1 MKRNE
6 PKYILIVFKSRLKQ
20 LKGNESSKILKKKV
34 DSRFITSKCNILSAL
49 ILRFQNNKPNQHN
62 YFENFG
68 QSLTVK

>member
-20 LKGNESSKILKKKV
+20 LKANENSKNLKKV
-34 DSRFITSKCNILSAL
+34 DNRFITSKCNILSAL
-49 ILRFQNNKPNQHN
+49 ILRCHSNKPNQHN